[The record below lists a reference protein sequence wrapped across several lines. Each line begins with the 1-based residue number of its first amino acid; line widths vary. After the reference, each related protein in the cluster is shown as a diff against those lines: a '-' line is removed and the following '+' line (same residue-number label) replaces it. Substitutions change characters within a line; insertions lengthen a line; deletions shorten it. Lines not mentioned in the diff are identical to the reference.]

1 MGPGNSGNIPRLPTF
16 YTSEAPERIIAAMED
31 RHTMQIYDVTQTP
44 PTATRAPYHPP
55 EPGELEARRAY
66 AAKLLEAVE
75 LPSRR
80 WLAAAR
86 RGE

>member
-1 MGPGNSGNIPRLPTF
+1 MD
-16 YTSEAPERIIAAMED
+16 D
-31 RHTMQIYDVTQTP
+31 RDTMQIHSATETP
-44 PTATRAPYHPP
+44 PAARRAPWTSP
-55 EPGELEARRAY
+55 EAGEMEARRAY